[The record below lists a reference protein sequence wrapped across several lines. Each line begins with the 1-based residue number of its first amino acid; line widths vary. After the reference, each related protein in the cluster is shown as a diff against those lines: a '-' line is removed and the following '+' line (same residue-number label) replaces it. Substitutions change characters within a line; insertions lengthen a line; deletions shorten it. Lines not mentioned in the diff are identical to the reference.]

1 MLNARCCA
9 FFQRELSEA
18 RRYSAPMLLAVD
30 LGNTN
35 VVMGL
40 YERDKLVQTFRV
52 ATVRSR
58 TEDEYAVLLQ
68 QLLSLRQL
76 STKSVS
82 AAIIASVVP
91 QLTDVMVSAIRQAV
105 GREPLI
111 VGPGLKTGIS
121 VLYDNPHDVGADRIV
136 DAVAAFTRFQSGL
149 IVVDFG
155 TATTFN
161 CVSPKGEYL
170 GGVIVPGVKV
180 SLEGLMQS
188 AAKLRPVELSAPP
201 HVLGRNTTH
210 AIQSGAIHGYAA
222 MVDGLVERLMAELD
236 FPCRVIATGG
246 LASLIGK
253 HTKRIEELDPNLTLE
268 GLRILYERN
277 SKAPSK

>member
-1 MLNARCCA
+1 
-9 FFQRELSEA
+9 
-18 RRYSAPMLLAVD
+18 MLLAVD

-35 VVMGL
+35 VVLGL
-40 YERDKLVQTFRV
+40 YEDEKLVQTFRV

-68 QLLSLRQL
+68 QLFSLRQL
-76 STKSVS
+76 PFHSVS

-105 GREPLI
+105 GREPMI
-111 VGPGLKTGIS
+111 VGPGLKTGMP
-121 VLYDNPHDVGADRIV
+121 VLYDNPHDVGADRVV
-136 DAVAAFTRFQSGL
+136 DAIAAFARYQSGV

-188 AAKLRPVELSAPP
+188 AAKLRPVELTAPP
-201 HVLGRNTTH
+201 RVMGRNTTH
-210 AIQSGAIHGYAA
+210 ALQSGVIHGYAA
-222 MVDGLVERLMAELD
+222 MVDGLVDRLVEELA
-236 FPCRVIATGG
+236 FPCRIIATGG
-246 LASLIGK
+246 LSPLIGK
-253 HTKRIEELDPNLTLE
+253 HSKRIEELDLNLTLE

-277 SKAPSK
+277 SKAYGK

>member
-1 MLNARCCA
+1 
-9 FFQRELSEA
+9 
-18 RRYSAPMLLAVD
+18 MLLVVD

-35 VVMGL
+35 VVLGL
-40 YERDKLVQTFRV
+40 YEGEKLVQTFRV

-68 QLLSLRQL
+68 QLFSLRQL
-76 STKSVS
+76 SSKSVTGS
-82 AAIIASVVP
+82 IIASVVP

-111 VGPGLKTGIS
+111 VGPGVKTGIS
-121 VLYDNPHDVGADRIV
+121 VLYDNPQDVGADRIV
-136 DAVAAFTRFQSGL
+136 DAVAAYARYQMGV

-180 SLEGLMQS
+180 SLEGLIQS
-188 AAKLRPVELSAPP
+188 AAKLRPVELTAPP

-222 MVDGLVERLMAELD
+222 MVDGVVDRLLAELGY
-236 FPCRVIATGG
+236 PCRIIATGG
-246 LASLIGK
+246 LASLIGQ
-253 HTKRIEELDPNLTLE
+253 HAKRIDELDPHLTLE

-277 SKAPSK
+277 SKAYVK

>member
-1 MLNARCCA
+1 
-9 FFQRELSEA
+9 
-18 RRYSAPMLLAVD
+18 MLLAVD

-35 VVMGL
+35 VVLGL
-40 YERDKLVQTFRV
+40 YDGERLLHTFRV
-52 ATVRSR
+52 ATVRTR
-58 TEDEYAVLLQ
+58 TEDEYAVFLQ
-68 QLLSLRQL
+68 QLLALRNL
-76 STKSVS
+76 SAQSVS

-111 VGPGLKTGIS
+111 VGPGIETGIS
-121 VLYDNPHDVGADRIV
+121 VLYDNPQDVGADRIV
-136 DAVAAFTRFQSGL
+136 DAVAAFARYQSGL

-161 CVSPKGEYL
+161 CVSPQGEYL

-188 AAKLRPVELSAPP
+188 AAKLRPVELTAPP
-201 HVLGRNTTH
+201 RVLGRNTTH

-222 MVDGLVERLMAELD
+222 MVDGLVERLVSELG
-236 FPCRVIATGG
+236 FPCRIIATGG
-246 LASLIGK
+246 LSSLIGK
-253 HTKRIEELDPNLTLE
+253 HAKSIQELDPNLTLD

-277 SKAPSK
+277 RKAPAQ

>member
-1 MLNARCCA
+1 
-9 FFQRELSEA
+9 
-18 RRYSAPMLLAVD
+18 MLLVVD
-30 LGNTN
+30 VGNTN

-40 YERDKLVQTFRV
+40 YQAETLVQTFRV

-68 QLLSLRQL
+68 QLLALRQL
-76 STKSVS
+76 SPDVVS
-82 AAIIASVVP
+82 AAILASVVP
-91 QLTDVMVSAIRQAV
+91 PLTAVMVSAIRQAV
-105 GREPLI
+105 RREPLI
-111 VGPGLKTGIS
+111 VGPGIETGIT
-121 VLYDNPHDVGADRIV
+121 VLYDNPQDVGADRIV
-136 DAVAAFTRFQSGL
+136 DAVAAYARYQGGV
-149 IVVDFG
+149 IVIDFG

-161 CVSPKGEYL
+161 CVSPRGEYL

-188 AAKLRPVELSAPP
+188 AAKLRPVELTAPP

-210 AIQSGAIHGYAA
+210 ALQSGAIHGYAA
-222 MVDGLVERLMAELD
+222 MVDGLVERLLGELG

-268 GLRILYERN
+268 GLRILHERN
-277 SKAPSK
+277 SKVPSR

>member
-1 MLNARCCA
+1 
-9 FFQRELSEA
+9 
-18 RRYSAPMLLAVD
+18 MLLVVD

-35 VVMGL
+35 VVLGL
-40 YERDKLVQTFRV
+40 YQGEQLAQTFRI

-58 TEDEYAVLLQ
+58 TADEYAVMLR
-68 QLLSLRQL
+68 QLLSLRDVRQD
-76 STKSVS
+76 SVT

-91 QLTDVMVSAIRQAV
+91 PLTDVMVSAIRQAV

-111 VGPGLKTGIS
+111 VGPGVETGIS
-121 VLYDNPHDVGADRIV
+121 VQYDAPQDVGADRIV
-136 DAVAAFTRFQSGL
+136 DAVAAFARYRAGV

-161 CVSPKGEYL
+161 CVSPQAEYL

-201 HVLGRNTTH
+201 SVLGRNTTH

-222 MVDGLVERLMAELD
+222 MVDGLVERLRGELG

-246 LASLIGK
+246 LASLIGP
-253 HTKRIEELDPNLTLE
+253 HSQRIEELDPNLTLD
-268 GLRILYERN
+268 GLRLIYERN
-277 SKAPSK
+277 REAAGR

>member
-1 MLNARCCA
+1 
-9 FFQRELSEA
+9 
-18 RRYSAPMLLAVD
+18 MLLVVD

-35 VVMGL
+35 VVLGL
-40 YERDKLVQTFRV
+40 YDGEKLVQTFRV

-68 QLLSLRQL
+68 QLLSLRHL
-76 STKSVS
+76 SSRSVT

-91 QLTDVMVSAIRQAV
+91 QLTEVMLSAIRQAV
-105 GREPLI
+105 GREPLL
-111 VGPGLKTGIS
+111 VGPGVKTGMP
-121 VLYDNPHDVGADRIV
+121 VLYDNPQDVGADRIV
-136 DAVAAFTRFQSGL
+136 DAVAAYARFQSGV
-149 IVVDFG
+149 IIVDFG

-188 AAKLRPVELSAPP
+188 AAKLRPVELTAPP
-201 HVLGRNTTH
+201 QVLGRNTTH

-222 MVDGLVERLMAELD
+222 MVDGLVEKLQQELG

-246 LASLIGK
+246 LSSLIGK
-253 HTKRIEELDPNLTLE
+253 HSKRIEQLDPNLTLE

-277 SKAPSK
+277 TKASSK

>member
-1 MLNARCCA
+1 
-9 FFQRELSEA
+9 
-18 RRYSAPMLLAVD
+18 MLLAVD
-30 LGNTN
+30 IGNTN
-35 VVMGL
+35 VVLGL
-40 YERDKLVQTFRV
+40 YEQEKLVQTFRV

-76 STKSVS
+76 TAKAVS

-91 QLTDVMVSAIRQAV
+91 QLTDVLVSAIRQAV

-111 VGPGLKTGIS
+111 VGPGLKTGMP
-121 VLYDNPHDVGADRIV
+121 VLYDNPHDVGADRVV
-136 DAVAAFTRFQSGL
+136 DAIAAYTRYQAGV

-188 AAKLRPVELSAPP
+188 AAKLRPVELTAPP
-201 HVLGRNTTH
+201 RVLGRNTTH
-210 AIQSGAIHGYAA
+210 ALQSGVIHGYAA
-222 MVDGLVERLMAELD
+222 MVDGLVDRLIDELG
-236 FPCRVIATGG
+236 FPCKVIATGG
-246 LASLIGK
+246 LATLIGK
-253 HTKRIEELDPNLTLE
+253 HARRIEELDQNLTLE

-277 SKAPSK
+277 TKARVP

>member
-1 MLNARCCA
+1 
-9 FFQRELSEA
+9 
-18 RRYSAPMLLAVD
+18 MLLAVD

-35 VVMGL
+35 VVLGL
-40 YERDKLVQTFRV
+40 YEGSELVQTFRV

-68 QLLSLRQL
+68 QLFSLRQL
-76 STKSVS
+76 SFTSVS

-91 QLTDVMVSAIRQAV
+91 QLTDVMISAIRQAV

-111 VGPGLKTGIS
+111 VGPGLKTGMS

-136 DAVAAFTRFQSGL
+136 DAVAAYARYQAGV

-188 AAKLRPVELSAPP
+188 AAKLRPVELTAPP
-201 HVLGRNTTH
+201 RVLGRNTTH
-210 AIQSGAIHGYAA
+210 ALQSGIIHGYAA
-222 MVDGLVERLMAELD
+222 MVDGLVDRLVEELG
-236 FPCRVIATGG
+236 FPCRIIATGG
-246 LASLIGK
+246 LSSLIGK
-253 HTKRIEELDPNLTLE
+253 HSKRIEELDLNLTLE

-277 SKAPSK
+277 SKAYGK

>member
-1 MLNARCCA
+1 
-9 FFQRELSEA
+9 
-18 RRYSAPMLLAVD
+18 MLLAVD

-35 VVMGL
+35 VVLGL
-40 YERDKLVQTFRV
+40 YEQEKLVQTFRV

-76 STKSVS
+76 TSRAVS
-82 AAIIASVVP
+82 AAILASVVP
-91 QLTDVMVSAIRQAV
+91 QLTDVMVSAIRQAL

-111 VGPGLKTGIS
+111 VGPGLKTGMP
-121 VLYDNPHDVGADRIV
+121 VLYDNPHDVGADRVV
-136 DAVAAFTRFQSGL
+136 DAIAAYARYQSGV

-188 AAKLRPVELSAPP
+188 AAKLRPVELTAPP
-201 HVLGRNTTH
+201 RVLGRNTTH
-210 AIQSGAIHGYAA
+210 ALQSGVIHGYAA
-222 MVDGLVERLMAELD
+222 MVDGLVDRLVEELG

-246 LASLIGK
+246 LSSLIGK
-253 HTKRIEELDPNLTLE
+253 HAQRIEEFDPNLTLE

-277 SKAPSK
+277 SKARAP

>member
-1 MLNARCCA
+1 
-9 FFQRELSEA
+9 
-18 RRYSAPMLLAVD
+18 MLLAVD

-35 VVMGL
+35 VVLGL
-40 YERDKLVQTFRV
+40 YEGEKLVQTFRV

-68 QLLSLRQL
+68 QLFSLRQL
-76 STKSVS
+76 SFHAVS

-91 QLTDVMVSAIRQAV
+91 QLTDVMISAIRQAV

-111 VGPGLKTGIS
+111 VGPGLKTGMS

-136 DAVAAFTRFQSGL
+136 DAVAAYARYQSAV

-161 CVSPKGEYL
+161 CISPKGEYL

-180 SLEGLMQS
+180 SLEGLLQS
-188 AAKLRPVELSAPP
+188 AAKLRPVELTAPP
-201 HVLGRNTTH
+201 RVMGRNTTH
-210 AIQSGAIHGYAA
+210 ALQSGVIHGYAA
-222 MVDGLVERLMAELD
+222 MVDGLVERLVEELG
-236 FPCRVIATGG
+236 FPCRIIATGG
-246 LASLIGK
+246 LSSLIGK
-253 HTKRIEELDPNLTLE
+253 HAKRIEELDLNLTLE

-277 SKAPSK
+277 SKAYGK

>member
-1 MLNARCCA
+1 
-9 FFQRELSEA
+9 
-18 RRYSAPMLLAVD
+18 MLLVVD

-35 VVMGL
+35 VVLGL
-40 YERDKLVQTFRV
+40 YEGTELVQTFRV

-68 QLLSLRQL
+68 QLFSLRQL
-76 STKSVS
+76 SSRSVT

-105 GREPLI
+105 GREPML
-111 VGPGLKTGIS
+111 VGPGIKTGMP
-121 VLYDNPHDVGADRIV
+121 VLYDNPQDVGADRIV
-136 DAVAAFTRFQSGL
+136 DAVAAYARYQSGV
-149 IVVDFG
+149 IIVDFG

-188 AAKLRPVELSAPP
+188 AAKLRPVELTAPP
-201 HVLGRNTTH
+201 HVLGRNTNH

-222 MVDGLVERLMAELD
+222 LVDGLVERLQDELG
-236 FPCRVIATGG
+236 FPCKVIATGG
-246 LASLIGK
+246 LSSLIGK

-277 SKAPSK
+277 TKAHGK

>member
-1 MLNARCCA
+1 
-9 FFQRELSEA
+9 
-18 RRYSAPMLLAVD
+18 MLLVVD

-35 VVMGL
+35 VVLGL
-40 YERDKLVQTFRV
+40 YDGEKLVQTFRV

-68 QLLSLRQL
+68 QLLSLRNL
-76 STKSVS
+76 SARSVT

-91 QLTDVMVSAIRQAV
+91 QLTEVMLSAIRQAV
-105 GREPLI
+105 GREPLL
-111 VGPGLKTGIS
+111 VGPGVKTGMP
-121 VLYDNPHDVGADRIV
+121 VLYDNPQDVGADRIV
-136 DAVAAFTRFQSGL
+136 DAVAAYARFQSGV
-149 IVVDFG
+149 IIVDFG

-188 AAKLRPVELSAPP
+188 AAKLRPVELTAPP
-201 HVLGRNTTH
+201 QVLGRNTTH

-222 MVDGLVERLMAELD
+222 MVDGLVEKLQQELG

-246 LASLIGK
+246 LSSLIGK
-253 HTKRIEELDPNLTLE
+253 HTKRIEQLDPNLTLE

-277 SKAPSK
+277 SKVSSK

>member
-1 MLNARCCA
+1 
-9 FFQRELSEA
+9 
-18 RRYSAPMLLAVD
+18 MLLTVD

-35 VVMGL
+35 VVLGL
-40 YERDKLVQTFRV
+40 YEQDELVQTFRV

-76 STKSVS
+76 PSRTVS

-111 VGPGLKTGIS
+111 VGPGLKTGMP
-121 VLYDNPHDVGADRIV
+121 VLYDNPHDVGADRVV
-136 DAVAAFTRFQSGL
+136 DAIAAYARYQAGV

-188 AAKLRPVELSAPP
+188 AAKLRPVELTAPP
-201 HVLGRNTTH
+201 RVLGRNTTH
-210 AIQSGAIHGYAA
+210 ALQSGVIHGYAA
-222 MVDGLVERLMAELD
+222 MVDGLVDRLVDELG
-236 FPCRVIATGG
+236 FPCRIIATGG

-253 HTKRIEELDPNLTLE
+253 HTRRIEELDLNLTLE

-277 SKAPSK
+277 TKSRAP

>member
-1 MLNARCCA
+1 
-9 FFQRELSEA
+9 
-18 RRYSAPMLLAVD
+18 MLLAVD

-35 VVMGL
+35 VVLGL
-40 YERDKLVQTFRV
+40 YEQEKLVQTFRV

-76 STKSVS
+76 TARAVT

-111 VGPGLKTGIS
+111 VGPGLKTGMP
-121 VLYDNPHDVGADRIV
+121 VLYDNPHDVGADRVV
-136 DAVAAFTRFQSGL
+136 DAIAAYARYQGGV

-188 AAKLRPVELSAPP
+188 AAKLRPVELTAPP
-201 HVLGRNTTH
+201 RVLGRNTTH
-210 AIQSGAIHGYAA
+210 ALQSGIIHGYAA
-222 MVDGLVERLMAELD
+222 MVDGLVDRLVEELG

-253 HTKRIEELDPNLTLE
+253 HAKRIEELDPNLTLE

-277 SKAPSK
+277 TKARTP

>member
-1 MLNARCCA
+1 
-9 FFQRELSEA
+9 
-18 RRYSAPMLLAVD
+18 MLLAVD

-35 VVMGL
+35 VVLGL
-40 YERDKLVQTFRV
+40 YEGEKLVQTFRV

-68 QLLSLRQL
+68 QLFSLRQL
-76 STKSVS
+76 SFHSVS

-105 GREPLI
+105 GREPMI
-111 VGPGLKTGIS
+111 VGPGLKTGMP

-136 DAVAAFTRFQSGL
+136 DAVAAYARFGSGV

-180 SLEGLMQS
+180 SLEGLLQS
-188 AAKLRPVELSAPP
+188 AAKLRPVELTAPP
-201 HVLGRNTTH
+201 RVMGRNTTH
-210 AIQSGAIHGYAA
+210 ALQSGVIHGYAA
-222 MVDGLVERLMAELD
+222 MVDGLVERLLEELG
-236 FPCRVIATGG
+236 FPCRIIATGG
-246 LASLIGK
+246 LSSLIGK
-253 HTKRIEELDPNLTLE
+253 HTKRIDELDLNLTLE

-277 SKAPSK
+277 SKAYGK

>member
-1 MLNARCCA
+1 
-9 FFQRELSEA
+9 
-18 RRYSAPMLLAVD
+18 MLLAVD

-35 VVMGL
+35 VVLGL
-40 YERDKLVQTFRV
+40 YEGETLVQTFRV
-52 ATVRSR
+52 ATARSR

-68 QLLSLRQL
+68 QLFSLRQL
-76 STKSVS
+76 SLDGVS

-111 VGPGLKTGIS
+111 VGPGLKTGMPI
-121 VLYDNPHDVGADRIV
+121 LYDNPHDVGADRIV
-136 DAVAAFTRFQSGL
+136 DAVAAFARYQSGV

-180 SLEGLMQS
+180 SLDGLMQS
-188 AAKLRPVELSAPP
+188 AAKLRPVELTAPP
-201 HVLGRNTTH
+201 RVLGRNTTH
-210 AIQSGAIHGYAA
+210 ALQSGVIHGYAA
-222 MVDGLVERLMAELD
+222 MVDGLVDRLIEELS

-246 LASLIGK
+246 LSSLIGK
-253 HTKRIEELDPNLTLE
+253 HSKRIEALDSDLTLE

-277 SKAPSK
+277 SKVYGK

>member
-1 MLNARCCA
+1 
-9 FFQRELSEA
+9 
-18 RRYSAPMLLAVD
+18 MLLVVD

-35 VVMGL
+35 VVLGL
-40 YERDKLVQTFRV
+40 YEGEQLVQTFRV

-58 TEDEYAVLLQ
+58 TEDEYAVLLL

-76 STKSVS
+76 SSKAVS

-111 VGPGLKTGIS
+111 VGPGLKTGMP
-121 VLYDNPHDVGADRIV
+121 VLYDNPHDVGSDRVV
-136 DAVAAFTRFQSGL
+136 DAIAAYARFQAGV

-180 SLEGLMQS
+180 SLDGLMAS
-188 AAKLRPVELSAPP
+188 AAKLRPVELTAPP
-201 HVLGRNTTH
+201 RVLGRNTTH
-210 AIQSGAIHGYAA
+210 ALQSGVIHGYAA
-222 MVDGLVERLMAELD
+222 MVDGLVERLVEELG

-246 LASLIGK
+246 LAGLIGK
-253 HTKRIEELDPNLTLE
+253 HAKRIDELDPNLTLE

-277 SKAPSK
+277 SKAPRS

>member
-1 MLNARCCA
+1 
-9 FFQRELSEA
+9 
-18 RRYSAPMLLAVD
+18 MLLAVD
-30 LGNTN
+30 IGNTN
-35 VVMGL
+35 VVLGL
-40 YERDKLVQTFRV
+40 YEQEKLVQTFRV

-76 STKSVS
+76 TAKAVS

-91 QLTDVMVSAIRQAV
+91 QLTDVLVSAIRQAV

-111 VGPGLKTGIS
+111 VGPGLKTGMP
-121 VLYDNPHDVGADRIV
+121 VLYDNPHDVGADRVV
-136 DAVAAFTRFQSGL
+136 DAIAAYARYQSGV

-188 AAKLRPVELSAPP
+188 AAKLRPVELTAPP
-201 HVLGRNTTH
+201 RVLGRNTTH
-210 AIQSGAIHGYAA
+210 ALQSGVIHGYAA
-222 MVDGLVERLMAELD
+222 MVDGLVERLIDELG
-236 FPCRVIATGG
+236 FPCKVIATGG
-246 LASLIGK
+246 LATLIGK
-253 HTKRIEELDPNLTLE
+253 HARRIEELDENLTLE
-268 GLRILYERN
+268 GLRILYDRN
-277 SKAPSK
+277 TKARAP

>member
-1 MLNARCCA
+1 
-9 FFQRELSEA
+9 
-18 RRYSAPMLLAVD
+18 MLLVVD

-35 VVMGL
+35 VVLGL
-40 YERDKLVQTFRV
+40 YEGEQLAQTFRV

-58 TEDEYAVLLQ
+58 TADEYAVLLR
-68 QLLSLRQL
+68 QLLSLREVRQD
-76 STKSVS
+76 SVTG
-82 AAIIASVVP
+82 AIIASVVP

-111 VGPGLKTGIS
+111 VGPGVETGIS
-121 VLYDNPHDVGADRIV
+121 VQYDAPQDVGADRIV
-136 DAVAAFTRFQSGL
+136 DAVAAFARYRSGV

-161 CVSPKGEYL
+161 CVSPRAEYL

-201 HVLGRNTTH
+201 SVLGRNTTH

-222 MVDGLVERLMAELD
+222 MVDGLVERLRRELG

-246 LASLIGK
+246 LASLIGP
-253 HTKRIEELDPNLTLE
+253 HTQHIEQLDPNLTLD
-268 GLRILYERN
+268 GLRLIYERN
-277 SKAPSK
+277 REAAGR

>member
-1 MLNARCCA
+1 
-9 FFQRELSEA
+9 
-18 RRYSAPMLLAVD
+18 MLLVVD

-35 VVMGL
+35 VVLGL
-40 YERDKLVQTFRV
+40 YEGENLVQTFRV

-68 QLLSLRQL
+68 QLFSLRQL
-76 STKSVS
+76 SSRSVT

-105 GREPLI
+105 GREPML
-111 VGPGLKTGIS
+111 VGPGIKTGMP
-121 VLYDNPHDVGADRIV
+121 VLYDNPQDVGADRIV
-136 DAVAAFTRFQSGL
+136 DAVAAYARYQTG
-149 IVVDFG
+149 IIIVDFG

-188 AAKLRPVELSAPP
+188 AAKLRPVELTAPP

-222 MVDGLVERLMAELD
+222 LVDGLVERLQDELG
-236 FPCRVIATGG
+236 FPCKVVATGG
-246 LASLIGK
+246 LSSLIGK

-277 SKAPSK
+277 TKAHSK

>member
-1 MLNARCCA
+1 
-9 FFQRELSEA
+9 
-18 RRYSAPMLLAVD
+18 MLLAVD

-40 YERDKLVQTFRV
+40 YEQEKLVQTFRV

-76 STKSVS
+76 TSRAVS

-91 QLTDVMVSAIRQAV
+91 QLTDVMVSAIRQAL

-111 VGPGLKTGIS
+111 VGPGLKTGMP
-121 VLYDNPHDVGADRIV
+121 VLYDNPHDVGADRVV
-136 DAVAAFTRFQSGL
+136 DAIAAYARYQSGV

-188 AAKLRPVELSAPP
+188 AAKLRPVELTAPP
-201 HVLGRNTTH
+201 RVLGRNTTH
-210 AIQSGAIHGYAA
+210 ALQSGVIHGYAA
-222 MVDGLVERLMAELD
+222 MVDGLVDRLVEELG

-246 LASLIGK
+246 LSSLIGK
-253 HTKRIEELDPNLTLE
+253 HATRIEELDPNLTLE

-277 SKAPSK
+277 SKARAP

>member
-1 MLNARCCA
+1 
-9 FFQRELSEA
+9 
-18 RRYSAPMLLAVD
+18 MLLVVD

-35 VVMGL
+35 VVLGL
-40 YERDKLVQTFRV
+40 YEGEQLVQTFRV

-58 TEDEYAVLLQ
+58 TEDEYAVLLL

-76 STKSVS
+76 SSKAVS

-91 QLTDVMVSAIRQAV
+91 QLTDVIVSAIRQAV

-111 VGPGLKTGIS
+111 VGPGLKTGMP
-121 VLYDNPHDVGADRIV
+121 VLYDNPHDVGSDRVV
-136 DAVAAFTRFQSGL
+136 DAIAAYARFQAGV

-180 SLEGLMQS
+180 SLDGLMAS
-188 AAKLRPVELSAPP
+188 AAKLRPVELTAPP
-201 HVLGRNTTH
+201 RVLGRNTTH
-210 AIQSGAIHGYAA
+210 ALQSGVIHGYAA
-222 MVDGLVERLMAELD
+222 MVDGLVERLVEELG

-246 LASLIGK
+246 LAGLIGK
-253 HTKRIEELDPNLTLE
+253 HAKRIDELDPNLTLE

-277 SKAPSK
+277 SKAPRS

>member
-1 MLNARCCA
+1 
-9 FFQRELSEA
+9 
-18 RRYSAPMLLAVD
+18 MLLAVD
-30 LGNTN
+30 IGNTN
-35 VVMGL
+35 VVLGL
-40 YERDKLVQTFRV
+40 YEQEKLVQTFRV

-76 STKSVS
+76 TAKAVS

-91 QLTDVMVSAIRQAV
+91 QLTDVLISAIRQAV

-111 VGPGLKTGIS
+111 VGPGLKTGMP
-121 VLYDNPHDVGADRIV
+121 VLYDNPHDVGADRVV
-136 DAVAAFTRFQSGL
+136 DAIAAYARYQSGV

-188 AAKLRPVELSAPP
+188 AAKLRPVELTAPP
-201 HVLGRNTTH
+201 RVLGRNTTH
-210 AIQSGAIHGYAA
+210 ALQSGVIHGYAA
-222 MVDGLVERLMAELD
+222 MVDGLVDRLIDELG
-236 FPCRVIATGG
+236 FPCKVIATGG
-246 LASLIGK
+246 LATLIGK
-253 HTKRIEELDPNLTLE
+253 HARRIEELDENLTLE
-268 GLRILYERN
+268 GLRILYDRN
-277 SKAPSK
+277 TKARAP